1 MHDVLDHLA
10 KRIDAAAAALTAL
23 LDDVEK
29 QSEVEAKR
37 LEEASEGDDFD
48 DEAASAQAEVV
59 EAMQQALER
68 LETAEDALIR
78 ARDALRD
85 ARRD

>member
-1 MHDVLDHLA
+1 MHDAVDHLA

-29 QSEVEAKR
+29 QAEVEAKR
-37 LEEASEGDDFD
+37 LEEASEGDEFD
-48 DEAASAQAEVV
+48 DEEARGQAEVV
-59 EAMQQALER
+59 DAMQEALER
-68 LETAEDALIR
+68 LETAEDALVR
-78 ARDALRD
+78 ARDVLRD